1 MPTGPTGFR
10 SVAAL
15 LATVPLHPEYPG
27 TVELIG
33 RLRHVRRAGEFTRAE
48 FIAMCRWKS
57 PRAMPLYRRHRSP
70 RIRRLSREVL
80 ASRDEA
86 RRMQLLTSLAGVS
99 VPVGSAILTLIDP
112 RRYGVLDIRVWQLLV
127 ALGVM
132 DGKPAGRGFSV
143 ADWLAYLAVLRR
155 HARERRAPAR
165 RVELT
170 LFEYHRRVQR
180 GRLYDPPPAIRAS
193 RRGRV

>member
-1 MPTGPTGFR
+1 
-10 SVAAL
+10 
-15 LATVPLHPEYPG
+15 
-27 TVELIG
+27 
-33 RLRHVRRAGEFTRAE
+33 
-48 FIAMCRWKS
+48 MCRWKS
-57 PRAMPLYRRHRSP
+57 PRAMPFYRRHRSP

-86 RRMQLLTSLAGVS
+86 RRMELLTSLAGVS

-132 DGKPAGRGFSV
+132 DRQAGRARLLRGG
-143 ADWLAYLAVLRR
+143 LAGLPGGAAA
-155 HARERRAPAR
+155 ARARAKGAGA

-170 LFEYHRRVQR
+170 LFEHHRRVQR
-180 GRLYDPPPAIRAS
+180 GRLYDPVPAIRPS
-193 RRGRV
+193 RRARA